1 MSFKVTLPKPPTTNH
16 IYAYTSFGGR
26 ARSYIT
32 KEGKLFF
39 EEAEKIIKK
48 TWKKKPIEAPCEIW
62 IQVYTSR
69 MRDVDGSAKPILD
82 SLQKSGVIKNDSLF
96 YKMDIER
103 FSCKVGED
111 RVEVEVMGY

>member
-1 MSFKVTLPKPPTTNH
+1 MKVTLPKPPTTNH
-16 IYAYTSFGGR
+16 IYGFTSKGGF
-26 ARSYIT
+26 ARSYVT

-48 TWKKKPIEAPCEIW
+48 VWKKKPIEAPCEVW

-82 SLQKSGVIKNDSLF
+82 ALQKNGVVKNDSQF

-111 RVEVEVMGY
+111 RVEVEIMGY